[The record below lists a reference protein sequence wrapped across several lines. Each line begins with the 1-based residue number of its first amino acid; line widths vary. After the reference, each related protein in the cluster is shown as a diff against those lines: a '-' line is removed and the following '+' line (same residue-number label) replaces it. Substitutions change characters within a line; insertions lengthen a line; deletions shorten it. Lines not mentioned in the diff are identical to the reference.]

1 MNLPTT
7 LKSRLFL
14 VFGSLMVIIMFIASI
29 TVFEK
34 MKSLIV
40 DKHLE
45 SAQRVTH
52 MGTIPLVDGLLA
64 AETGGTLPV
73 DYYERSLRTLM
84 KQSKQEILYA
94 YFLDENGQS
103 LLPQALNNINIINP
117 ENFEMGTSV
126 SYQQNGW
133 VLQTMYGVGV
143 STKVWGY
150 LVLGF
155 NAVQIHREV
164 KQVLFL
170 IYVTSGIVI
179 LIVLFA
185 TNIIAEKMTRRLN
198 QLSVAVDRFNL
209 IPDSEALPESDDEI
223 GRLATNFN
231 QFRQRLLQSRL
242 NIEQSERNLFQ
253 AEKLASI
260 GRLAAGVAHEINNP
274 LTGIRHSINN
284 ILEDDLSTVDRN
296 QYLNLIDDAL
306 KNIESVI
313 SKLLGFS
320 RLKGDDHSDSS
331 MNDAISTVVKLL
343 DFSIQSKSV
352 DFISELDLEIPP
364 VHCNSNVLDEL
375 AMNLI
380 MNAIDASDVG
390 GKILCTTHFDNNNI
404 LFCIEDW
411 GHGISDQDLPKI
423 FEPFFTT
430 KDVGRGTGLGLYV
443 TQEIVRGLGG
453 KIHLSTIPHPGA
465 KFTIK
470 LPATIS

>member
-1 MNLPTT
+1 MILPTT

-14 VFGSLMVIIMFIASI
+14 VFGSLMVIVMFIASI
-29 TVFEK
+29 IVFEK
-34 MKSLIV
+34 MKSLILE
-40 DKHLE
+40 KHLE

-117 ENFEMGTSV
+117 ESLKLGTSV

-133 VLQTMYGVGV
+133 VLQTMYHVGV

-155 NAVQIHREV
+155 DAVQIHREV

-170 IYVTSGIVI
+170 IYVASGIVI

-185 TNIIAEKMTRRLN
+185 TNIIAETMTRRLN

-223 GRLATNFN
+223 GRLAKNFN

-242 NIEQSERNLFQ
+242 NLKQSERNLFH

-320 RLKGDDHSDSS
+320 RRKGDDRSDSS

-352 DFISELDLEIPP
+352 DFTSELDLELPP
-364 VHCNSNVLDEL
+364 VHCNPNVLDEL

-390 GKILCTTHFDNNNI
+390 GKILCTTRFDNNNI

-411 GHGISDQDLPKI
+411 GHGIRHQDLPKI

-453 KIHLSTIPHPGA
+453 KIHLSTIPHSGA

>member
-14 VFGSLMVIIMFIASI
+14 VFGSLMVIVMFIASI

-34 MKSLIV
+34 MKSLILE
-40 DKHLE
+40 KHLE

-84 KQSKQEILYA
+84 KQSKQKILYA
-94 YFLDENGQS
+94 YFLDEKGQS

-117 ENFEMGTSV
+117 ESFKLGTSV

-155 NAVQIHREV
+155 DAVQIHREV

-185 TNIIAEKMTRRLN
+185 TNIIAETMTRRLN

-223 GRLATNFN
+223 GRLAKNFN

-242 NIEQSERNLFQ
+242 NLKQSERNLFH

-352 DFISELDLEIPP
+352 DFISKLDLELPP
-364 VHCNSNVLDEL
+364 VHCNPNVLDEL

-390 GKILCTTHFDNNNI
+390 GKILCTTRFDNNNI

-411 GHGISDQDLPKI
+411 GHGIRHQDLPKI

-453 KIHLSTIPHPGA
+453 KIHLSTIPHSGA

>member
-14 VFGSLMVIIMFIASI
+14 VFGSLMVILMFIASI

-34 MKSLIV
+34 MKTLILE
-40 DKHLE
+40 KHLE
-45 SAQRVTH
+45 SAQRVNH

-64 AETGGTLPV
+64 AETGRTLPV

-103 LLPQALNNINIINP
+103 LLPKALNNVNIINP
-117 ENFEMGTSV
+117 ENFKLGTSL

-133 VLQTMYGVGV
+133 VLQTMYDVSV

-155 NAVQIHREV
+155 DAVQIHQEV

-185 TNIIAEKMTRRLN
+185 TNIIAETMTRRLN

-209 IPDSEALPESDDEI
+209 VPDSKALPESDDEI
-223 GRLATNFN
+223 GKLATNFN

-284 ILEDDLSTVDRN
+284 ILEDDPSTVDRN

-352 DFISELDLEIPP
+352 DFISELDLELPS

-390 GKILCTTHFDNNNI
+390 GKILCTTSFDNNNI

-411 GHGISDQDLPKI
+411 GHGIRDRDIPKI

-453 KIHLSTIPHPGA
+453 KIHLSKIPHPGA
-465 KFTIK
+465 KFKIK

>member
-14 VFGSLMVIIMFIASI
+14 VFGSLMVIVTFIASI
-29 TVFEK
+29 IVFEK
-34 MKSLIV
+34 MKSLILE
-40 DKHLE
+40 KHLE

-64 AETGGTLPV
+64 AETGGNLPI

-103 LLPQALNNINIINP
+103 LLPQALNNINIINL
-117 ENFEMGTSV
+117 ESFKLGTSV
-126 SYQQNGW
+126 SYQQNRW

-155 NAVQIHREV
+155 DAVQIHREV
-164 KQVLFL
+164 KQVLFS
-170 IYVTSGIVI
+170 IYVASGIVI

-185 TNIIAEKMTRRLN
+185 TNIIAETMTRRLN

-209 IPDSEALPESDDEI
+209 IPDSKALPESDDEI

-242 NIEQSERNLFQ
+242 NLKQSERNLFH

-352 DFISELDLEIPP
+352 DFTSELDLELPP
-364 VHCNSNVLDEL
+364 VHCNPNVLDEL

-390 GKILCTTHFDNNNI
+390 GKILCTTRFDNNNI

-411 GHGISDQDLPKI
+411 GHGIRDQDLPKI

-453 KIHLSTIPHPGA
+453 KIYLSTIPHSGA

>member
-14 VFGSLMVIIMFIASI
+14 VFGSLMVIVMFIASI
-29 TVFEK
+29 IVFEK
-34 MKSLIV
+34 MKSLILE
-40 DKHLE
+40 KHLE

-94 YFLDENGQS
+94 YFLDEKGQS

-117 ENFEMGTSV
+117 ESFKLGTSV

-155 NAVQIHREV
+155 DAVQIHREV

-185 TNIIAEKMTRRLN
+185 TNIIAETMTRRLN
-198 QLSVAVDRFNL
+198 QLSVAVDRLNL

-331 MNDAISTVVKLL
+331 INDAISTVVKLL

-352 DFISELDLEIPP
+352 DFISKLDLELPP
-364 VHCNSNVLDEL
+364 VHCNPNVLDEL

-390 GKILCTTHFDNNNI
+390 GKILCTTRFDNNNI

-411 GHGISDQDLPKI
+411 GHGIRDQDLPKI

-453 KIHLSTIPHPGA
+453 KILLSTIPHPGA

-470 LPATIS
+470 LPATIP

>member
-1 MNLPTT
+1 MILPTT

-14 VFGSLMVIIMFIASI
+14 VFGSLMVIVMFIASI
-29 TVFEK
+29 IVFEK
-34 MKSLIV
+34 MKSLILE
-40 DKHLE
+40 KHLE

-117 ENFEMGTSV
+117 ESFKLGTSV

-133 VLQTMYGVGV
+133 VLQTMYDVGV

-155 NAVQIHREV
+155 DAVQIHREV

-170 IYVTSGIVI
+170 IYVASGIVI

-185 TNIIAEKMTRRLN
+185 TNIIAETMTRRLN

-223 GRLATNFN
+223 GRLAKNFN

-242 NIEQSERNLFQ
+242 NLKQSERNLFH

-320 RLKGDDHSDSS
+320 RRKGDDRSDSS

-352 DFISELDLEIPP
+352 DFTSELDLELPP
-364 VHCNSNVLDEL
+364 VHCNPNVLDEL

-390 GKILCTTHFDNNNI
+390 GKILCTTRFDNNNI

-411 GHGISDQDLPKI
+411 GHGIRHQDLPKI

-453 KIHLSTIPHPGA
+453 KIHLSTIPHSGA

>member
-1 MNLPTT
+1 MILPTT

-14 VFGSLMVIIMFIASI
+14 VFGSLMVIVMFIASI

-34 MKSLIV
+34 MKSLILE
-40 DKHLE
+40 KHLE

-117 ENFEMGTSV
+117 ESFKLGTSV

-133 VLQTMYGVGV
+133 VLQTMYDVGV

-155 NAVQIHREV
+155 DAVQIHREV

-170 IYVTSGIVI
+170 IYVASGIVI

-185 TNIIAEKMTRRLN
+185 TNIIAETMTRRLN

-223 GRLATNFN
+223 GRLAKNFN

-242 NIEQSERNLFQ
+242 NLKQSERNLFH

-320 RLKGDDHSDSS
+320 RRKGDDRSDSS

-352 DFISELDLEIPP
+352 DFTSELDLELPP
-364 VHCNSNVLDEL
+364 VHCNPNVLDEL

-390 GKILCTTHFDNNNI
+390 GKILCTTRFDNNNI

-411 GHGISDQDLPKI
+411 GHGIRHQDLPKI

-453 KIHLSTIPHPGA
+453 KIHLSTIPHSGA

>member
-1 MNLPTT
+1 MILPTT

-14 VFGSLMVIIMFIASI
+14 VFGSLMVIVMFIASI
-29 TVFEK
+29 IVFEK
-34 MKSLIV
+34 MKSLILE
-40 DKHLE
+40 KHLE

-117 ENFEMGTSV
+117 ESFKLGTSV

-133 VLQTMYGVGV
+133 VLQTMYHVGV

-155 NAVQIHREV
+155 DAVQIHREV

-170 IYVTSGIVI
+170 IYVASGIVI

-185 TNIIAEKMTRRLN
+185 TNIIAETMTRRLN

-223 GRLATNFN
+223 GRLAKNFN

-242 NIEQSERNLFQ
+242 NLKQSERNLFH

-320 RLKGDDHSDSS
+320 RRKGDDRSDSS

-352 DFISELDLEIPP
+352 DFTSELDLELPP
-364 VHCNSNVLDEL
+364 VHCNPNVLDEL

-390 GKILCTTHFDNNNI
+390 GKILCTTRFDNNNI

-411 GHGISDQDLPKI
+411 GHGIRHQDLPKI

-453 KIHLSTIPHPGA
+453 KIHLSTIPHSGA